1 MDSIESVRTEYMTRN
16 KIEHCD
22 KNDERM
28 INAIFNLRKNY
39 ASELEKRKTIK
50 LIDQSEAFV
59 APVIKK
65 EEEKKKKPKEQKEN
79 VKVAICQAT
88 KMDGNPCTAKAK
100 LGCVFCGRH
109 LPKQS

>member
-1 MDSIESVRTEYMTRN
+1 MDSIESVRTEYMNRN
-16 KIEHCD
+16 KIEQCD

-39 ASELEKRKTIK
+39 ASELEKRKSIK
-50 LIDQSEAFV
+50 LIDPSEAFV

-79 VKVAICQAT
+79 AKIVICQAT

-100 LGCVFCGRH
+100 IGCVFCGRH
-109 LPKQS
+109 LPKQM